1 MKTSREV
8 LLNGENISCLAAR
21 EILGLTGCEESH
33 VDECH
38 KELVREG
45 RFMSKEA
52 ALRAL
57 MGIPRMERKPRNILL
72 SSRTISP
79 DVYVFYLSP
88 KHFMMMTQ
96 AYQRATGEELRLD
109 VSSVMPVCGNCT
121 VRPYVTDRICASF
134 GCAES
139 RTYGMITDDKFVVG
153 MPVGNA
159 ASVTRSL
166 MEMMNRS

>member
-21 EILGLTGCEESH
+21 EILGLTGCGKSH
-33 VDECH
+33 VDECL

-45 RFMSKEA
+45 RFTSKET

-134 GCAES
+134 GCVES

-166 MEMMNRS
+166 IEMMNRS